1 MERSSQGRL
10 SFAEEQTTTSEIYWG
25 ILRLSYLNTGDQ
37 QSHIATTHEQLVLVN
52 KWLSETQFKEIFD
65 LCWSLPGPTTLQ
77 IMLTIVMLKF
87 KSLKIAINCFL
98 LYNCISWVVLTVMGA
113 VSSYCLSDQA
123 ASRPQEMVL
132 MGLNAA
138 AAGIMVRNFITYFS
152 QTLWNWPKMLLVLLS
167 AAVFYSYQTIAAI
180 TFCLCL
186 SAAISLYLE
195 IE

>member
-10 SFAEEQTTTSEIYWG
+10 SFAEEQTTTGEIYWG

-37 QSHIATTHEQLVLVN
+37 QSHIATTHEQLVQVN
-52 KWLSETQFKEIFD
+52 KWLSETQFKEIFE

-77 IMLTIVMLKF
+77 VMLTIVLLKF
-87 KSLKIAINCFL
+87 KSLTIAANCFL
-98 LYNCISWVVLTVMGA
+98 VYNCIPWVVLTVMGA
-113 VSSYCLSDQA
+113 ASSYCLSDQA

-152 QTLWNWPKMLLVLLS
+152 QTLWNWPKMLLILLS
-167 AAVFYSYQTIAAI
+167 AAIFCCYQTIPAV

-186 SAAISLYLE
+186 GAATSLYLE